1 MPGYQPRHD
10 TDPVWFN
17 GTQVNNLTVTSDHT
31 GVLITA
37 VHGWDDRPDVRD
49 VRSNRSGQ
57 DGEYADNLYI
67 GGRTITI
74 EGEVYGSTWANLQ
87 SRKRTLAA
95 LFIPTSTEVLL
106 KIPDPS
112 TASPT
117 AVYTSTGMTGY
128 ERSSVRVVEAIR
140 FGETRDPRCQVFQVV
155 VRASDPR
162 VYSDTATS
170 TDSGTSG
177 TASRTVTVDQG
188 GSYETPETVTVTGPT
203 ASEFAVADPTSGLS
217 LAFSGLTLAAT
228 EAVAIDVRDRTVDLT
243 STVRGYRDRISTLIC
258 GFLLDE
264 TTGTNADNYD
274 GASALDLTYTG
285 GFTLNQSGP
294 AAGIAAVTL
303 NGSSGYLNGA
313 YNAALAV
320 NSFTFEA
327 WIKPTS
333 VAGTMYIAVRGNV
346 SGGSGGWY
354 LRTIGTRL
362 DCTVDLPTDS
372 GAASPVGTL
381 TSGSWTHV
389 VFTYDDA
396 TKTCRLYANGVDVSS
411 SPSIGSGTYTPNT
424 THGLRLGALNS
435 SASNYFTGS
444 IGPCAMFSA
453 AMSPVAVADLYT
465 TALAATTESN
475 AYSYLVASST
485 RWANLGTESS
495 TYTLASSG
503 LGTGSKLNVTYRDA
517 RL

>member
-17 GTQVNNLTVTSDHT
+17 GTQVNNLTVTSDQT

-117 AVYTSTGMTGY
+117 AVYASTGMTGY

-162 VYSDTATS
+162 IYSDVATS

-177 TASRTVTVDQG
+177 TAARTVTVDQG
-188 GSYETPETVTVTGPT
+188 GTYETPPSLTATGPT
-203 ASEFAVADPTSGLS
+203 GSTWSVYEPSSGLVVGVNG
-217 LAFSGLTLAAT
+217 LALGSG
-228 EAVAIDVRDRTVDLT
+228 ESVAIDVDDRRLT
-243 STVRGYRDRISTLIC
+243 WTAAYQRARTLRSDIIA
-258 GFLLDE
+258 GWMFNE
-264 TTGTNADNYD
+264 TSGTTADNIQGTATY
-274 GASALDLTYTG
+274 DLTYTG
-285 GFTLNQSGP
+285 GFTLNQSGH
-294 AAGIAAVTL
+294 ASGVASVAL
-303 NGSSGYLNGA
+303 NGSTGYMTKA
-313 YNAALAV
+313 YNAGLNTTETTLEGWVKLTGSGVAVSCINAGYSSGYYLAL
-320 NSFTFEA
+320 NPSFGSITLQ
-327 WIKPTS
+327 WGGGIPILDTIS
-333 VAGTMYIAVRGNV
+333 VPLTVSAGTWMHVAFTLKNGEQRLYVNGEV
-346 SGGSGGWY
+346 VGSGASGFVSNTSQT
-354 LRTIGTRL
+354 LDFGRL
-362 DCTVDLPTDS
+362 QDGPQGYVTGNLGPWFMFSSALTESEVANLY
-372 GAASPVGTL
+372 AAS
-381 TSGSWTHV
+381 
-389 VFTYDDA
+389 
-396 TKTCRLYANGVDVSS
+396 
-411 SPSIGSGTYTPNT
+411 
-424 THGLRLGALNS
+424 
-435 SASNYFTGS
+435 ASTME
-444 IGPCAMFSA
+444 I
-453 AMSPVAVADLYT
+453 D
-465 TALAATTESN
+465 
-475 AYSYLVASST
+475 AYSYVDASSS
-485 RWANLGTESS
+485 RWRNLGTSS
-495 TYTLASSG
+495 SVFTLASSG
-503 LGTGSKLNVTYRDA
+503 LNTGSKLNATYRDA
-517 RL
+517 RI